1 VEPVLGA
8 VTMPVTVDN
17 EAVAVTLVER
27 SNFSESLKE
36 QLASAQN
43 KMKMDADK
51 KRSSHQFQVGE

>member
-1 VEPVLGA
+1 MEPVLGA

-27 SNFSESLKE
+27 SNFSELLKE
-36 QLASAQN
+36 QLARAQN

-51 KRSSHQFQVGE
+51 KRSSRQFQVGE

>member
-27 SNFSESLKE
+27 SNFSELLKE
-36 QLASAQN
+36 QLARAQN

-51 KRSSHQFQVGE
+51 KRSSRQFQVGE